1 MDFVTGMKRKQVIM
15 QSQMGDVSA
24 NQNIVMEGA
33 IHNLRDMSDFVFIIL
48 RTYEGLVQ
56 CVASKKES
64 YQTLREGMTVKVTG
78 EVREEQRA
86 PGGYELV
93 VKQIEILSKPVE
105 GSRMPVS
112 ISKWRLNTSLE
123 AKLEY
128 RPIALRNIRERSI
141 FKIQEGIARGFRDF
155 MFSQHFTEVRT
166 PKIVAGNA

>member
-93 VKQIEILSKPVE
+93 VKQIEILSKPVFK
-105 GSRMPVS
+105 
-112 ISKWRLNTSLE
+112 SKNELLEDFEMSCSHNILPKYVRHILLQAMQKVVQMYLSLSTL
-123 AKLEY
+123 A
-128 RPIALRNIRERSI
+128 REHS
-141 FKIQEGIARGFRDF
+141 
-155 MFSQHFTEVRT
+155 
-166 PKIVAGNA
+166 